1 MYQFIETIRI
11 EKGEAFRL
19 DLHEKRM
26 NITRNFFW
34 PDSPELKLKE
44 ILIKT
49 NFNQYTERTRCRIVY
64 DQNFI
69 ECKYYPYSPRPIK
82 NLKCL
87 YTDQLQYRFKSAD
100 RTEIDRLFATREDFD
115 DVLFVRNNL
124 ITDTSIA
131 NIAFWNGQEWHT
143 PKHPL
148 LAGTHREALIKT
160 GEIHPYDITTDQLQN
175 YSHACLFNALLDF
188 GEIIIE
194 TRRISI

>member
-69 ECKYYPYSPRPIK
+69 ECKYYPYSPRQIK

-131 NIAFWNGQEWHT
+131 NIAFWNGF
-143 PKHPL
+143 L
-148 LAGTHREALIKT
+148 R
-160 GEIHPYDITTDQLQN
+160 
-175 YSHACLFNALLDF
+175 CC
-188 GEIIIE
+188 
-194 TRRISI
+194 